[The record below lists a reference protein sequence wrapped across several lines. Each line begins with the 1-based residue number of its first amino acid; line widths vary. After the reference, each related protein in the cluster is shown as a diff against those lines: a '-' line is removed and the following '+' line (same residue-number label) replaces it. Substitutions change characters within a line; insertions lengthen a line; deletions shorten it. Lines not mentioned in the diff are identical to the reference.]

1 MSTDYG
7 HIKAPISNND
17 LDFGHKGTMNN
28 GSKSENQ
35 ESTFKSV
42 TLSSLKIEISPK
54 KSTFYKEI
62 KKNSEKR
69 FQS

>member
-1 MSTDYG
+1 
-7 HIKAPISNND
+7 
-17 LDFGHKGTMNN
+17 MNN

-42 TLSSLKIEISPK
+42 TLSSLKMEISPK